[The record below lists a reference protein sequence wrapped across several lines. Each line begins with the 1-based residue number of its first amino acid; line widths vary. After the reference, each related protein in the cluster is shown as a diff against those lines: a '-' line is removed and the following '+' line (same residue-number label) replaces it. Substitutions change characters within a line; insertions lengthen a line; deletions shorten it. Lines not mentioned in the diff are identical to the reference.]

1 MSEEVL
7 QAERERAIHLL
18 RSGHPVPE
26 VAEILGRSERWVRKW
41 RKRFEQKGWKGLKS
55 CSRRPR
61 HLTCQLPDR
70 VRQAILETRSELEAE
85 AARGEGLKFIGSP
98 AIRTRLREKGIKPL
112 PSRRTIERVLH
123 QAGMTRPRQSSRA
136 KEPAY
141 PRLRPHQPHTLV
153 QVDIYPRYLRGGQPV
168 ACFNGLDVVSRRP
181 VCRASPRR
189 RSRDAADFLCH
200 LWATVGVPRYTQV
213 DNEACFSGGFSHPC
227 VLGRVVRLALM
238 AGTELVFSP
247 VRHPRSQ
254 GAVERFHRTYARH
267 VWEDTLL
274 ADIAQV
280 NEQAERFVQRYIR
293 RPHPQLGE
301 RTPAQVHRS
310 RPAPPLPAHFPDLS
324 APLPKRLP
332 LYAGRVHF
340 IRKVNEAGQV
350 KVLNRAWAVPG
361 AAVGQGVWVTLT
373 LTPQGASLEVF
384 DAAPDASRRRRLVR
398 HPFPVKEPVRPWPRA
413 SSRVSRSLTALFARL
428 GNRLQAP
435 IAALLPARCPGGS
448 PAC

>member
-1 MSEEVL
+1 MNEEVL

-26 VAEILGRSERWVRKW
+26 VAGILGRSERWVRKW
-41 RKRFEQKGWKGLKS
+41 RKRFEEEGWEGLKS
-55 CSRRPR
+55 RSRRPR
-61 HLTCQLPDR
+61 RLVRQLPDR
-70 VRQAILETRSELEAE
+70 VRHAILETRSELEAE

-98 AIRTRLREKGIKPL
+98 AIRTRLKEKGIEPL

-123 QAGMTRPRQSSRA
+123 RAGMTRPRQTSSA
-136 KEPAY
+136 EEPAY
-141 PRLRPHQPHTLV
+141 PRLRPDQPHTLV
-153 QVDIYPRYLRGGQPV
+153 QVDIYPRYLQGGQPV

-181 VCRASPRR
+181 VCRAYPRR
-189 RSRDAADFLCH
+189 RSEDAADFLRH

-254 GAVERFHRTYARH
+254 GAVERLHRTYARH

-280 NEQAERFVQRYIR
+280 NERAQRFVQRYIH
-293 RPHPQLGE
+293 RPHPQLDE

-310 RPAPPLPAHFPDLS
+310 QPAPPLPAHFPDLS

-340 IRKVNEAGQV
+340 IRQVNEAGQV
-350 KVLNRAWAVPG
+350 KVLNRAWTVPG

-373 LTPQGASLEVF
+373 LSPQGASLEVF
-384 DAAPDASRRRRLVR
+384 DAAPDAPRRRRLVR
-398 HPFPVKEPVRPWPRA
+398 HPFPVKDPILPWPQA
-413 SSRVSRSLTALFARL
+413 SPKLARPSTAILARL
-428 GNRLQAP
+428 GNLLRAP
-435 IAALLPARCPGGS
+435 IAALLSARCLGGW
-448 PAC
+448 